1 MLMLTRYNASC
12 PGKNGVQRGGNRPAR
27 PRLRGL
33 IISRFQSLHNYK
45 VYPDME
51 AIVKVISMFVALFVI
66 ANGAWV
72 AFMPPFGDELVG
84 LAIVAVG
91 ILIPVITFYVAKQG
105 ERRYC

>member
-1 MLMLTRYNASC
+1 
-12 PGKNGVQRGGNRPAR
+12 
-27 PRLRGL
+27 
-33 IISRFQSLHNYK
+33 
-45 VYPDME
+45 ME
-51 AIVKVISMFVALFVI
+51 AIVKVISIFVALFVI